1 MLFLGTAGFSPLKGG
16 VLNSDHCGSPT
27 PAQEAEPTVMGD
39 VCVSQFATNWDCQKC
54 VFPDSVASACMAA
67 PCSMHARNDLFGEFE
82 QGFVAPPDL
91 SREVLE
97 ASANLKLPPQPP
109 ALKAYSQR

>member
-1 MLFLGTAGFSPLKGG
+1 
-16 VLNSDHCGSPT
+16 
-27 PAQEAEPTVMGD
+27 
-39 VCVSQFATNWDCQKC
+39 
-54 VFPDSVASACMAA
+54 
-67 PCSMHARNDLFGEFE
+67 MHARNDLFGEFE

-97 ASANLKLPPQPP
+97 ASGNLKLPPQPP